1 MDLLAI
7 LLSSFIKY
15 LFEPFAH
22 SKKKNGW
29 FVFLLSWMSSLYIL
43 GRSPLTDTCVPN
55 IFPQLVA
62 CLFIL

>member
-22 SKKKNGW
+22 SKKKKW
-29 FVFLLSWMSSLYIL
+29 LVCLLIELDEFVIYS
-43 GRSPLTDTCVPN
+43 G
-55 IFPQLVA
+55 
-62 CLFIL
+62 